1 MNKILIVDDEPDIR
15 NLIRDILEDEGYE
28 AYTAAS
34 GAEAEKL
41 LASGAP
47 DLMLLDIWM
56 PGMDGVTLLRRVS
69 QQHGTLYPII
79 VMSGHGTVETAV
91 EATRLGAFDYVEKPL
106 STEKLLHA
114 VRAALEARS
123 GKIGKIFAIEEY
135 LVGKSEAIRSLRNA
149 MNEMS
154 SNDKHVLLHGERGVG
169 KELFAR
175 NLHHKC
181 SQSSMFS
188 CVYSSDVASGNMSHA
203 LEERLSQDHKASLFI
218 YDVAELGAAAQKL
231 LVKYIKGAASPGNG
245 AGHARLMVATNG
257 KPGSLNQ
264 ELLQCLQHSVVEIPA
279 LRDRIEDI
287 PDLLE
292 YYANLH
298 SSKNNVPYR
307 HFSVASQ
314 NLLRHYGWP
323 GNLHELRELCYAMLS
338 SGSSSSIEPDEIQS
352 KLQQHGD
359 AAGAKDEFS
368 VPLRQARQQFERRY
382 IAHHLRQENY
392 NVSRVAAKIG
402 VERTYLYRKMR
413 DLGMEAKTEKK

>member
-15 NLIRDILEDEGYE
+15 NLIKDILEDEGYE

-41 LASGAP
+41 LTSGTP

-69 QQHGTLYPII
+69 QHRETLYPII

-114 VRAALEARS
+114 VRAALEARTV
-123 GKIGKIFAIEEY
+123 KIGKMFAIEEF
-135 LVGKSEAIRSLRNA
+135 LIGKSEAISLLRKA
-149 MNEMS
+149 MYEMS
-154 SNDKHVLLHGERGVG
+154 KNDNHVLLHGEHGVG

-175 NLHHKC
+175 NLYNKC
-181 SQSSMFS
+181 NQSSIFS
-188 CVYSSDVASGNMSHA
+188 CVYSSDVATGNASHA
-203 LEERLSQDHKASLFI
+203 LEERLNQDHKATLLI
-218 YDVAELGAAAQKL
+218 YDVAKLGAAAQKL
-231 LVKYIKGAASPGNG
+231 LVKYIKGTAKPGNDTEG
-245 AGHARLMVATNG
+245 ARLMVATSG
-257 KPGSLNQ
+257 KPESLNP
-264 ELLQCLQHSVVEIPA
+264 ELLQCLQHGVIGIPA

-314 NLLRHYGWP
+314 NLLRHYDWP
-323 GNLHELRELCYAMLS
+323 GNLHELRELCYALLS
-338 SGSSSSIEPDEIQS
+338 SGSSSNIEPEEIQS
-352 KLQQHGD
+352 KLQQHSH
-359 AAGAKDEFS
+359 ADETQDELS

-382 IAHHLRQENY
+382 ILHHLRHENY
-392 NVSRVAAKIG
+392 NVSRVAARIG

-413 DLGMEAKTEKK
+413 DLGIRGKD